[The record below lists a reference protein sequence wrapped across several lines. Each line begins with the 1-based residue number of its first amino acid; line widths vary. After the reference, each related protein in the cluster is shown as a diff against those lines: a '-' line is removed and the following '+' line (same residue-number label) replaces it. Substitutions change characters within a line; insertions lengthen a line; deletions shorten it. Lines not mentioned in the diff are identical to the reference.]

1 MIDYVVD
8 SNIAAKWLLPEPDSN
23 LARTLLV
30 PQYKLRAPDLLL
42 SELANVFWKGA
53 RRGDFTVGDSQEL
66 MNRFVSDHVDVTVRL
81 LPSRLVIKQA
91 LQIASAERH
100 SIYDC
105 IYLALAV
112 QARCILITADDRL
125 VKTIQSNI
133 LKEHINS
140 LRSFSS

>member
-8 SNIAAKWLLPEPDSN
+8 SNVAAKWLLPEPDSN

-30 PQYKLRAPDLLL
+30 PRYKLRAPDLLL

-53 RRGDFTVGDSQEL
+53 RRGDLTFGESREL
-66 MNRFVSDHVDVTVRL
+66 LNRFVSDHVDVTVRL
-81 LPSRLVIKQA
+81 LPSRLVIKHA
-91 LQIASAERH
+91 LQIASTERH

-112 QARCILITADDRL
+112 QARCMLITADDRL
-125 VKTIQSNI
+125 VRTIQSNI
-133 LKEHINS
+133 LKEHIIS
-140 LRSFSS
+140 LSSFSS

>member
-8 SNIAAKWLLPEPDSN
+8 SNIVAKWLLPEPDSS

-30 PQYKLRAPDLLL
+30 PQYKLKAPDLLL

-53 RRGDFTVGDSQEL
+53 RRGDFTVGESHEL
-66 MNRFVSDHVDVTVRL
+66 LNRFVSGHVDVTVRL
-81 LPSRLVIKQA
+81 LPSRLVIKHA

-112 QARCILITADDRL
+112 QARCRLITADNRL
-125 VKTIQSNI
+125 VKTIQSHI
-133 LKEHINS
+133 LKEHIVS